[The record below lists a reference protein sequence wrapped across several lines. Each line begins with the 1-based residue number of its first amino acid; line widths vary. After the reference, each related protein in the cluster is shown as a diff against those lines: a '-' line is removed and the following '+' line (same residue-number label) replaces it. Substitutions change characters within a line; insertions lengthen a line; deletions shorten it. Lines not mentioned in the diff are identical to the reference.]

1 MEFCPSKPLTVGAE
15 LEFQLLN
22 AGSLELADGILPLLE
37 LYPNSEYVKPEFIQ
51 NTVEIASR
59 PCTSVR
65 ELEAH
70 VLELTTDLQANAA
83 ELGMH
88 MCGAGTHP
96 FCRRHALITPDP
108 RYLQIERQAGY
119 LAHTRITFATHV
131 HVGVTD
137 ADQMIRLIGELRP
150 YLPMLIGLSANS
162 PFWHGWR
169 TGFVS
174 YRHRALAATE
184 SYGLPPVFEDWE
196 DFCGFMAA
204 ADRAGRI
211 RSISDIHWD
220 LRPQPGLGTVEVRV
234 MDAQTTVSEAMSLA
248 ALVRSL
254 VAYLRETDPGE
265 RPVTLPTPLPWWA
278 AQSNHFEAS
287 HRGLEAA
294 LIDDVD
300 GQTVVLAEQVH
311 RVLDAIQPAAAGLA
325 EADYLDRIRDQM
337 HHGLGY
343 QRQLRTFD
351 MTESLE
357 LVCQQMID
365 ELSEEQR
372 PSLRV

>member
-1 MEFCPSKPLTVGAE
+1 MEFCPSKSLTVGAE
-15 LEFQLLN
+15 LEFQLLD
-22 AGSLELADGILPLLE
+22 ARSLELADGILPLLE

-70 VLELTTDLQANAA
+70 VLELTADLQANAA
-83 ELGMH
+83 ELGMR

-96 FCRRHALITPDP
+96 FCRRHALITPQP
-108 RYLQIERQAGY
+108 RYQQIERNSGY

-131 HVGVTD
+131 HVGVAD
-137 ADQMIRLIGELRP
+137 ADQMIRLVAELRP
-150 YLPMLIGLSANS
+150 YLPLLIGLSANS
-162 PFWHGWR
+162 PFWHGYR

-174 YRHRALAATE
+174 YRHRALAATG
-184 SYGLPPVFEDWE
+184 SYGLPPVFEDWD

-204 ADRAGRI
+204 AARAGRI
-211 RSISDIHWD
+211 CSISDIHWD
-220 LRPQPGLGTVEVRV
+220 LRPQPELGTVEVRV
-234 MDAQTTVSEAMSLA
+234 MDAQTTVAEAMALA

-254 VAYLRETDPGE
+254 VAYLGETEPAE
-265 RPVTLPTPLPWWA
+265 RPETLPTPLPWWA
-278 AQSNHFEAS
+278 AQSNHFAAS
-287 HRGLEAA
+287 HLGLEAA

-300 GQTVVLAEQVH
+300 GQTVSLGEQAH
-311 RVLDAIQPAAAGLA
+311 RVLDAIEPAARGLA
-325 EADYLDRIRDQM
+325 EADYLDRVRERM
-337 HHGLGY
+337 RRGLGY

-351 MTESLE
+351 VTDSLE
-357 LVCQQMID
+357 LVCQQMSD
-365 ELSEEQR
+365 ELSQEQR